1 MRREQLAHLLL
12 RVGAAFAFL
21 YPPLRALQ
29 DPVSWLGYFPHFI
42 RTLPIDPLVLLHG
55 FGAVEI
61 ILALWILSGWRIRI
75 PALLATVM
83 LLAIVAFN
91 LADLDIVF
99 RDISIAL
106 MTFALALWPEQ
117 REISASA

>member
-1 MRREQLAHLLL
+1 MRREQFAFVIL
-12 RVGAAFAFL
+12 RTGAAFAFL

-42 RTLPIDPLVLLHG
+42 RALPIDSLVLLHG

-75 PALLATVM
+75 PALLATIM

-91 LADLDIVF
+91 VADLDIVF
-99 RDISIAL
+99 RDISIAC
-106 MTFALALWPEQ
+106 MTLALAFWPKQ
-117 REISASA
+117 REVSAGA